1 MPFIGIISEENTEN
15 CIDRKITE
23 KLGMQE
29 SSVLFIKEKSIENIK
44 NIKFETVI
52 ITREFKKVELLKK
65 ILQNC
70 TYVIINSDIQNNLS
84 LLENINATIVTYGFN
99 SKATITASSVNE
111 EEIMICVQRTLESK
125 NKEKIEPQEIKMEIY
140 ENANCTMAI
149 ASILLIYGKLI

>member
-23 KLGMQE
+23 KLSMQE

-52 ITREFKKVELLKK
+52 ITREFKKVDLLKK

-84 LLENINATIVTYGFN
+84 LLENINATIITYGFN

-111 EEIMICVQRTLESK
+111 EEIMICLQRTIENK

-149 ASILLIYGKLI
+149 ASILLIYGK

>member
-23 KLGMQE
+23 KLSMQE

-84 LLENINATIVTYGFN
+84 LLENINATIITYGFN

-111 EEIMICVQRTLESK
+111 EEIMICLQRTIENK

-149 ASILLIYGKLI
+149 ASILLIYGK